1 MVFLSN
7 PPEADKSLRLAF
19 EMTRNEPSER
29 CGEAHPVNMH
39 KKPSQI
45 IILMIG
51 QKKMKNVVF
60 LDRDGVI
67 NRDSPDY
74 IKSWSEFEFLPGSL
88 EALKQLT
95 QNRFPVIIITNQSV
109 IHRKMVSKED
119 LDGIH
124 NMMKKVVQSN
134 GGEIKDIFYCP
145 HVPEDGCDCRKP
157 NPGLIYRAK
166 KRYQIDLETSI
177 MVGDSAKDIECARN
191 AGCGSAILVK
201 TGNGVMAE
209 KILKEKMIYPDVI
222 VQNLLEAVNWI
233 VTRNHP
239 TALPDNS

>member
-1 MVFLSN
+1 
-7 PPEADKSLRLAF
+7 
-19 EMTRNEPSER
+19 
-29 CGEAHPVNMH
+29 
-39 KKPSQI
+39 
-45 IILMIG
+45 MIG
-51 QKKMKNVVF
+51 EKKKKRVVF

-67 NRDSPDY
+67 NHDSPDY

-95 QNRFPVIIITNQSV
+95 LNGFSVIIITNQSA
-109 IHRKMVSKED
+109 IHRKMISKED
-119 LDGIH
+119 LDVIH
-124 NMMKKVVQSN
+124 DMMKKNVQSN

-145 HVPEDGCDCRKP
+145 HIPQDKCDCRKP
-157 NPGLIYRAK
+157 KPGLIYRAK
-166 KRYQIDLETSI
+166 KRYRIDLKASI

-209 KILKEKMIYPDVI
+209 KILKERMIYPDVI
-222 VQNLLEAVNWI
+222 VRDLLEAVSWI

-239 TALPDNS
+239 AAIPDNV

>member
-1 MVFLSN
+1 M
-7 PPEADKSLRLAF
+7 
-19 EMTRNEPSER
+19 
-29 CGEAHPVNMH
+29 
-39 KKPSQI
+39 Q
-45 IILMIG
+45 
-51 QKKMKNVVF
+51 NVVF

-67 NRDSPDY
+67 NHDSSDY

-95 QNRFPVIIITNQSV
+95 LNGFSVIIITNQSA
-109 IHRKMVSKED
+109 IHRKMISKGD
-119 LDGIH
+119 LDVIH
-124 NMMKKVVQSN
+124 DMMKKTVQSN

-145 HVPEDGCDCRKP
+145 HIPQNKCDCRKP
-157 NPGLIYRAK
+157 KPGLIYRAK
-166 KRYQIDLETSI
+166 KRYRINLEASI

-209 KILKEKMIYPDVI
+209 KILKEKMIHPDVI
-222 VQNLLEAVNWI
+222 VRDLLEAVSWI

-239 TALPDNS
+239 VAIPDNV

>member
-1 MVFLSN
+1 L
-7 PPEADKSLRLAF
+7 
-19 EMTRNEPSER
+19 
-29 CGEAHPVNMH
+29 
-39 KKPSQI
+39 
-45 IILMIG
+45 
-51 QKKMKNVVF
+51 KNVVF

-88 EALKQLT
+88 EAIKQLT
-95 QNRFPVIIITNQSV
+95 LNGFNIIIITNQSV
-109 IHRKMVSKED
+109 IHRKMVSKND
-119 LDGIH
+119 LDFIH
-124 NMMKKVVQSN
+124 DMMKKAVQSK

-145 HVPEDGCDCRKP
+145 HIPEDRCDCRKP
-157 NPGLIYRAK
+157 NPGLIDRAK

-209 KILKEKMIYPDVI
+209 KILKEKRILPDII
-222 VQNLLEAVNWI
+222 VRDLLEAVNWI

-239 TALPDNS
+239 AAFPVNP

>member
-1 MVFLSN
+1 
-7 PPEADKSLRLAF
+7 
-19 EMTRNEPSER
+19 
-29 CGEAHPVNMH
+29 
-39 KKPSQI
+39 
-45 IILMIG
+45 
-51 QKKMKNVVF
+51 MKNVVF

-67 NRDSPDY
+67 NYDSPDY

-88 EALKQLT
+88 KALKQLT
-95 QNRFPVIIITNQSV
+95 LNRFPIIIITNQSA
-109 IHRKMVSKED
+109 IQRKMISQKD
-119 LDGIH
+119 LDFIH
-124 NMMKKVVQSN
+124 DMMKKAVQSN

-145 HVPEDGCDCRKP
+145 HVPEDRCDCRKP
-157 NPGLIYRAK
+157 NPGLIYRAT

-209 KILKEKMIYPDVI
+209 KILKEKMIHPDVI
-222 VQNLLEAVNWI
+222 VPSLLEAVNWI

-239 TALPDNS
+239 AALPDNT